1 MPTAGKLFLYR
12 EDKTLKDIAAL
23 LEGWEEVV
31 ETELDGKYI
40 VLRKDISDVNYI
52 EATDELTAT
61 YHQDEVMQVTF
72 RDKTQ
77 TIPFTKEAELR
88 FFTIDDAPY
97 LVVMA
102 PKHIANTVANQ
113 ISNILSGQLGAIA
126 EPVLNITEIKELYES
141 GDATKIALFDNI
153 DIPNMNKATLYGA
166 NIVQTDLYG
175 RFINLG
181 DPWYIVFKDKE
192 TGYTVGLVRDGSICI
207 FSACEPD
214 DFMSYLEERIVPLI
228 LRREDP

>member
-31 ETELDGKYI
+31 AIELDDEKV
-40 VLRKDISDVNYI
+40 VLRKDISDVNYL
-52 EATDELTAT
+52 EVAGELTAT

-72 RDKTQ
+72 RDRVQ
-77 TIPFTKEAELR
+77 TIPYTKEAELH
-88 FFTIDDAPY
+88 FFTVNGAPY

-102 PKHIANTVANQ
+102 PKHIANNVANQ
-113 ISNILSGQLGAIA
+113 VSNIVSGQIGAIA
-126 EPVLNITEIKELYES
+126 EPVLNIGEIKELYES
-141 GDATKIALFDNI
+141 GEATKIALFDNI

-175 RFINLG
+175 RFINIG
-181 DPWYIVFKDKE
+181 DPWYIVFKDKQ
-192 TGYTVGLVRDGSICI
+192 TGYTVGLVRDGSVCI
-207 FSACEPD
+207 FSSCESD
-214 DFMSYLEERIVPLI
+214 DFMDYMEGRIVPLI
-228 LRREDP
+228 LRRPPS